1 LRLPFRHSGIVAHS
15 IREKTHLVNAV
26 LCTRNAQERALHESA
41 LMDELALIQAAQRG
55 DVASFNSL
63 VLHYQVS
70 AYNLAYRLVG
80 EQEAAADATQEAFIS
95 AYNHLRQ
102 FRGGSF
108 KSWLL
113 RIVTNACYDELRR
126 RKRRPS
132 LSLDDLDGSAELQL
146 IGRVESPESEAQR
159 SALNRAIQDC
169 LDDLPDEQRV
179 VAVLC
184 DVQGYDYQEIASI
197 AQVSLGT
204 VKSRISR
211 ARQRLRDCLQGAGE
225 LLPES
230 YRLNHRDRGEV

>member
-1 LRLPFRHSGIVAHS
+1 
-15 IREKTHLVNAV
+15 
-26 LCTRNAQERALHESA
+26 
-41 LMDELALIQAAQRG
+41 MDELALIQEAQRG
-55 DVASFNSL
+55 NVNSFNAL
-63 VLHYQVS
+63 VLHYQVG

-80 EQEAAADATQEAFIS
+80 EPEAAADATQEAFIS
-95 AYNHLRQ
+95 AYNHLNQ

-126 RKRRPS
+126 RKRRPAM
-132 LSLDDLDGSAELQL
+132 SLDELEENAELQL
-146 IGRVESPESEAQR
+146 IGKTESTESLAQR
-159 SALNRAIQDC
+159 NALNRAIQDC

-184 DVQGYDYQEIASI
+184 DVQGYDYQEIA
-197 AQVSLGT
+197 AVTQVSLGT

-211 ARQRLRDCLQGAGE
+211 ARQRLRDCLQDAGE

-230 YRLNHRDRGEV
+230 YRLNHRNEGKV